1 MTTAHRHGG
10 LMGRGWRG
18 LRHLIYASPL
28 YGLTLGGRAPTE
40 IRGTPPE
47 VWPGDA
53 AAGRA
58 LVDGA
63 FTIDGRTIAVSDA
76 TGDAAW
82 REGGAQVHT
91 FDWLGDLRAVA
102 NDAAR
107 RRARQLTAAWIEGH
121 RRWSLPAWRVDVI
134 GARLANWFV
143 HYGVLTQGAEDEFDR
158 RLLASAARQ
167 ARHLVRVQTSETED
181 WRSFLAIKGLIY
193 AGVCLPGA
201 ERGLDLG
208 LRLLEHAVTHQI
220 LPDGGHVT
228 RNPAVLLEVLRA
240 LVELRATLMAAHKE
254 VPLDLQGAIDR
265 MAPMVRCLR
274 HGDGRLALFNGAGE
288 GEETNIS
295 RVLAQ
300 SGSRGK
306 ALLNASHSGFHRM
319 ACGRTL
325 IIADTGRP
333 PPPGADS
340 DACAGT
346 LGFEMSVGRQR
357 LIVNCG
363 AARDPKWRAALRS
376 SAAHSTVIVGDVNSS
391 EVLSARGLG
400 RRPAHVTAVRRE
412 AHGNLLIEASHD
424 GYAQPFGLVHR
435 RLIHITPDGTEVR
448 GEDTVSGRPAA
459 GDGRARFHLH
469 PTVQASLLGDGATVI
484 LKPPRG
490 SAWRFEAQ
498 GARVSL
504 ADSVYAVNP
513 GTIRRTQQIVAAWPM
528 GNDATTIKWRLRRDD
543 SDS

>member
-1 MTTAHRHGG
+1 
-10 LMGRGWRG
+10 MGRGWRG
-18 LRHLIYASPL
+18 LRHLIHASPL

-58 LVDGA
+58 IVDGA
-63 FTIDGRTIAVSDA
+63 FTIDGRTIAVGDA

-82 REGGAQVHT
+82 REGGAQAHT

-121 RRWSLPAWRVDVI
+121 QRWSLPAWRIDVI

-143 HYGVLTQGAEDEFDR
+143 HYGALTQGAEDGFDR

-167 ARHLVRVQTSETED
+167 ARHLVRAQTSEAED

-208 LRLLEHAVTHQI
+208 LRLLERALTRQI

-240 LVELRATLMAAHKE
+240 LVELRATLMAAHEE

-300 SGSRGK
+300 TGSRGK
-306 ALLNASHSGFHRM
+306 ALLNAPHSGFHRM

-333 PPPGADS
+333 PPPGADA

-391 EVLSARGLG
+391 EVLSPRGLG

-448 GEDTVSGRPAA
+448 GEDIVSGRPAA

-504 ADSVYAVNP
+504 ADSVYAANP

-528 GNDATTIKWRLRRDD
+528 GNDTTTIKWRLRRDD
-543 SDS
+543 TGS

>member
-1 MTTAHRHGG
+1 MTKAHRHED
-10 LMGRGWRG
+10 LMGRAWRG
-18 LRHLIYASPL
+18 IRHLIYAGPI
-28 YGLTLGGRAPTE
+28 YGLTLGGRVPTE
-40 IRGTPPE
+40 ICGTPPE
-47 VWPGDA
+47 VWSGNAVAGRAIVAGALAIDGMTVTAGDA
-53 AAGRA
+53 AN
-58 LVDGA
+58 DM
-63 FTIDGRTIAVSDA
+63 
-76 TGDAAW
+76 AW
-82 REGGAQVHT
+82 REGGAQVHK
-91 FDWLGDLRAVA
+91 FDWLGEFRAVS
-102 NDAAR
+102 NEEAR
-107 RRARQLTAAWIEGH
+107 RRARQLTASWIEGH
-121 RRWSLPAWRVDVI
+121 QRWSLPAWRVDVI
-134 GARLANWFV
+134 GTRLANWFV
-143 HYGVLTQGAEDEFDR
+143 HYGYLTHGAEDGLDR
-158 RLLASAARQ
+158 HLLASAARQ
-167 ARHLVRVQTSETED
+167 TRHLVRAAPWEVED
-181 WRSFLAIKGLIY
+181 WRSFLAIKGLIV

-201 ERGLDLG
+201 KRGLDLG
-208 LRLLEHAVTHQI
+208 LRLLERALAHQV

-228 RNPAVLLEVLRA
+228 RTPAVLLAVLRT
-240 LVELRATLMAAHKE
+240 LVELRATLMAAHEE

-288 GEETNIS
+288 GEETNIA

-300 SGSRGK
+300 TGSRGK
-306 ALLNASHSGFHRM
+306 ALLNAPHSGFHRM

-333 PPPGADS
+333 PPPGADAE
-340 DACAGT
+340 ACAGT
-346 LGFEMSVGRQR
+346 FGFEMSVGRQR

-363 AARDPKWRAALRS
+363 ATQDPKWRAALRS

-391 EVLSARGLG
+391 EVLSPRGLG
-400 RRPAHVTAVRRE
+400 RRPGHVTAIRRE

-435 RLIHITPDGTEVR
+435 RLIHITPDGGDVR
-448 GEDTVSGRPAA
+448 GEDIVSGRPAA

-504 ADSVYAVNP
+504 ADSVYAANP
-513 GTIRRTQQIVAAWPM
+513 GTIRRTQQIVAAWLL
-528 GNDATTIKWRLRRDD
+528 GNDANTIKWRLRRDD
-543 SDS
+543 LGS